1 MLLNWFLL
9 WRQLFAILDYWWVE
23 GLIEWWQKQT
33 FTSFSELANMY
44 HVKESSSGGE
54 DLDEDSEYA
63 GLLDCGDSSTSA
75 TSSAAG
81 LLASPSSSTCTGVLT
96 GGLGVGCTA
105 APTDKIIS
113 ISSCVIRPTNPHLS
127 SDERLMAT
135 ALGVAGVEG
144 YGLPPDARDNTL
156 SSPVVSSHSNICS
169 SSITPVSSS
178 KWQPIP
184 SIHMLLTSER

>member
-1 MLLNWFLL
+1 M
-9 WRQLFAILDYWWVE
+9 FAILDYWWVE
-23 GLIEWWQKQT
+23 GSIEWWQKQT
-33 FTSFSELANMY
+33 FTSFSKLANMY

-81 LLASPSSSTCTGVLT
+81 LLASPSSSTCNGVLT

-105 APTDKIIS
+105 APTDKISS

-127 SDERLMAT
+127 SDEW
-135 ALGVAGVEG
+135 GWW
-144 YGLPPDARDNTL
+144 PPHW
-156 SSPVVSSHSNICS
+156 VSQGWRVTDFHQVHV
-169 SSITPVSSS
+169 T
-178 KWQPIP
+178 IP
-184 SIHMLLTSER
+184 SRPRLYLPTATSVPLQ